1 MENNEMNQVITE
13 LSKIE
18 AAAANIQRDTE
29 NEKKNYAKEM
39 EQKIKDFDEQL
50 EKETKEKLAELSKKL
65 EEEKKK
71 ELSAMRAEI
80 LEKTAKMEEIYN
92 SNCDKWVD
100 NIVDSIVKE

>member
-1 MENNEMNQVITE
+1 MTMDDVY
-13 LSKIE
+13 SK
-18 AAAANIQRDTE
+18 
-29 NEKKNYAKEM
+29 
-39 EQKIKDFDEQL
+39 L
-50 EKETKEKLAELSKKL
+50 HKKL